1 MKLFEGE
8 TYTLRIERESGGY
21 VYGPWETHFK
31 VEEEKKRKRRKA
43 KEERESVADL
53 EGEFDVLTELER
65 AQLGKASLYEK
76 YHFLAI
82 LDGYMFYTIKVFGK
96 GDLAVENAAVIV
108 NGKEEGKSDDKG
120 IYVVK
125 YSGDARRFENI
136 QIVKKGEHKWMNDI
150 EIYPNAEITIELNK
164 MLLIDVFAFT
174 EYYDTIEGIKNVK
187 VYLGEDYIGKTDSEG
202 ALSHKYINERGVDG
216 YLELS
221 ILFPQGFLPQR
232 LKNSFLITKDLPILS
247 LSQFAYTENVVP
259 PKVALIPLIVKNGE
273 DPFLKRNT
281 QSLETQI
288 RDFLSLGGAFTL
300 VSGKTVQQLFDQ
312 FELNLGRGDLRWKD
326 IPLIKKE
333 VDAIIFGEISGGK
346 SRLTI
351 KLKGVDY
358 TGEVISSVNRRISL
372 RELQYVSENFVAEF
386 KNSFPYEGNIISID
400 EKVYM
405 NLGRRHAVRQG
416 HRFYGVY
423 HYYDEIIKDYSKK
436 RVAKLKV
443 VEAGP
448 KISAVEVETLSEGFL
463 LEPGLKVIVYIHD
476 LFGKN
481 RSLALSE
488 VMREP
493 YFVPER
499 KNINE
504 LYRELYE
511 HDIPIVF
518 AVDEHGGITG
528 MGTIYDIGEEIIGKI
543 SSFESKKNLIVK
555 IHEGEYLCDGEVEI
569 DEIDALL
576 SIDIVPEDF
585 TTLNGLILS
594 ILKRIPN
601 KGDYIDIDRF
611 RFIVE
616 KASKKRAELIRI
628 VSRPIAPLT
637 T

>member
-1 MKLFEGE
+1 MIVNISIVFILFLFWAFFAGVETAFISANRFKLNN
-8 TYTLRIERESGGY
+8 L
-21 VYGPWETHFK
+21 
-31 VEEEKKRKRRKA
+31 KRRGNRSAALAYSLLNKPE
-43 KEERESVADL
+43 KLIITTLIGINISL
-53 EGEFDVLTELER
+53 VLS
-65 AQLGKASLYEK
+65 ANIS
-76 YHFLAI
+76 
-82 LDGYMFYTIKVFGK
+82 
-96 GDLAVENAAVIV
+96 AVI
-108 NGKEEGKSDDKG
+108 
-120 IYVVK
+120 
-125 YSGDARRFENI
+125 
-136 QIVKKGEHKWMNDI
+136 
-150 EIYPNAEITIELNK
+150 
-164 MLLIDVFAFT
+164 FT
-174 EYYDTIEGIKNVK
+174 E
-187 VYLGEDYIGKTDSEG
+187 
-202 ALSHKYINERGVDG
+202 
-216 YLELS
+216 
-221 ILFPQGFLPQR
+221 
-232 LKNSFLITKDLPILS
+232 
-247 LSQFAYTENVVP
+247 
-259 PKVALIPLIVKNGE
+259 
-273 DPFLKRNT
+273 
-281 QSLETQI
+281 
-288 RDFLSLGGAFTL
+288 
-300 VSGKTVQQLFDQ
+300 
-312 FELNLGRGDLRWKD
+312 
-326 IPLIKKE
+326 
-333 VDAIIFGEISGGK
+333 IFGEPKPVYSIVIVTLLS
-346 SRLTI
+346 LIFT
-351 KLKGVDY
+351 
-358 TGEVISSVNRRISL
+358 EVIPKNLAI
-372 RELQYVSENFVAEF
+372 
-386 KNSFPYEGNIISID
+386 KNS
-400 EKVYM
+400 
-405 NLGRRHAVRQG
+405 
-416 HRFYGVY
+416 
-423 HYYDEIIKDYSKK
+423 
-436 RVAKLKV
+436 LKV
-443 VEAGP
+443 TLFSSYPMYGFYILFYPLGKMFSFASKIVIRMVNIAHTGLLPLMFTRKEDVEIFLTDNL
-448 KISAVEVETLSEGFL
+448 KKKFTKEESRYFVESLDFGKKLLSDIMVPLVEIRALPLSEKIAQCFHFIEKYKKFYIPVYSERVDNIVG
-463 LEPGLKVIVYIHD
+463 VVYIHD